1 MYSILVYIKLQDK
14 TTFASKMP
22 TVRVE
27 TNLGPEFFPDN
38 FMPMFII
45 AVAELLGK
53 DKKVMKYVFHTNVD
67 ITIVSSSLRIHL
79 SVSQQYTFST
89 AGS

>member
-1 MYSILVYIKLQDK
+1 
-14 TTFASKMP
+14 MP

-27 TNLGPEFFPDN
+27 TNLSPDFFPDN

-53 DKKVMKYVFHTNVD
+53 DKEVMKYVFHTKVD
-67 ITIVSSSLRIHL
+67 MTIVR
-79 SVSQQYTFST
+79 
-89 AGS
+89 